1 MCVIGGRG
9 GGVEWVWWVKRGGDG
24 VYKENLVYGWM
35 ERGSELAKENKEEI
49 FTRAKWCRVIQVVW

>member
-1 MCVIGGRG
+1 MIGGRG

-49 FTRAKWCRVIQVVW
+49 FTRAK